1 MSYTDFV
8 ENYVGTMRS
17 TTLLLNWR
25 TAVQIL
31 GLIKLIGLGINRNIV
46 TKLIQIISL
55 RTDRDDRTN
64 GHRGK

>member
-8 ENYVGTMRS
+8 ESYVGTVRS
-17 TTLLLNWR
+17 TTWLLNWR

-31 GLIKLIGLGINRNIV
+31 GQIKLIGLRINRNIV

-55 RTDRDDRTN
+55 RTDRDNRTN
-64 GHRGK
+64 EHWGK